1 MTPNNNAPHSVHV
14 LVVDDVA
21 GNRAILNRRLS
32 RQGYRCS
39 EAESGMAA
47 LDFLREQLPDIIL
60 LDYMMPEMSGID
72 LLEILKADERTQP
85 VPVIMVTARAEG
97 ASVDAALRSGAE
109 DYVTKPI
116 DFVALDA
123 RIHTVLDRAHVSSEI
138 RAINQALDN
147 RVIMRVLQL
156 AQMQEELQS
165 ERLLCSRLQ
174 HQVEAQANPLP
185 PCDRECR
192 DGTLAIL
199 ARIDELLG
207 EMVAMSSIHHAMP
220 GQLLHE
226 TSCQIDTIRQNLLTR
241 KSAAA

>member
-1 MTPNNNAPHSVHV
+1 MTIERNAPHDVHV

-21 GNRAILNRRLS
+21 GNRAILNRRLT

-47 LDFLREQLPDIIL
+47 LDFLRDQLPDIIL

-72 LLEILKADERTQP
+72 LLEILKADERTQAI
-85 VPVIMVTARAEG
+85 PVIMVTARAEG
-97 ASVDAALRSGAE
+97 ASVDAALRAGAE

-123 RIHTVLDRAHVSSEI
+123 RIRSALDRAHKSSEI

-156 AQMQEELQS
+156 AQMQEELQN

-185 PCDRECR
+185 PCDRQCR

-207 EMVAMSSIHHAMP
+207 EMVALSSIHRALP
-220 GQLLHE
+220 QQLLQE
-226 TSCQIDTIRQNLLTR
+226 TSCQIDTIRQNLLIR
-241 KSAAA
+241 KSSAA